1 MLYKMTNIMKK
12 SKLSQEK
19 VNQIL
24 ELWDS
29 KKQIGEIQK
38 SVGTSYYE
46 VKNVVQTHRVYYRR
60 TTATEYDNPN
70 FFKKIDTEE
79 KAYWLG
85 YMYADGCVRNKK
97 DRVGEYALSLSSI
110 DFIHL
115 CKFRDCINK
124 SQKIYVETQKKFN
137 KKINKVVFA
146 GKELMNDIID
156 KGCFPAKSL
165 ILKFPTEE
173 QVPNDLLH
181 HFIRGYFDGDGCA
194 SITHENK
201 RNYYR
206 MMSSIIGTKDFL
218 KELAKYIPNKGL
230 DFKLAE
236 RLPIKLKPL
245 RGHSITHVLTYDTIE
260 SVILYEY
267 LYKDAT
273 VFLERKKEKF
283 DLFFSSKDLQRL

>member
-1 MLYKMTNIMKK
+1 MINIMKK
-12 SKLSQEK
+12 SELSQERI
-19 VNQIL
+19 NQIL

-38 SVGTSYYE
+38 IVKTTYYNI
-46 VKNVVQTHRVYYRR
+46 KNVVQTHREYYRR

-70 FFKKIDTEE
+70 FFEKIDTEE

-85 YMYADGCVRNKK
+85 YMYADGCIRNFK
-97 DRVGEYALSLSSI
+97 DKPGQHALSLSSI
-110 DFIHL
+110 DLEHL
-115 CKFRDCINK
+115 CKFKDCINK
-124 SQKIYVETQKKFN
+124 SQKIYIEHQKKFD
-137 KKINKVVFA
+137 KKINKVVFS
-146 GKELMNDIID
+146 GKKLINDIID

-194 SITHENK
+194 SITHQNK

-206 MMSSIIGTKDFL
+206 MASSIVGTKNFL
-218 KELAKYIPNKGL
+218 EELAKYIPNKGL
-230 DFKLAE
+230 DFKSTD
-236 RLPIKLKPL
+236 RKSIKLRPL
-245 RGHSITHVLTYDTIE
+245 RGSYITYVLNYDTLE
-260 SVILYEY
+260 SIVLYDY

-273 VFLERKKEKF
+273 VYLERKKEKF
-283 DLFFSSKDLQRL
+283 DLFFDSTKDLQRL